1 MRKFTKYPSGYVKAS
16 TDGISGPVTFDVFIQ
31 QKHVHIGMEDVVT
44 TYYADRTVED
54 VSMDQ
59 AEQIVRDAAAEFFN
73 SEEYQRHLSNTT
85 RSYYPSQYPTP
96 SNAVIAIHGAVKEY
110 NLRNYREISR
120 WEDRNVAVSV
130 SFDRKTWEAVES
142 EIDKAFNK
150 LSEMTSL

>member
-1 MRKFTKYPSGYVKAS
+1 
-16 TDGISGPVTFDVFIQ
+16 
-31 QKHVHIGMEDVVT
+31 MEDVVT

-96 SNAVIAIHGAVKEY
+96 SNAVIAIHGAVMEY

-120 WEDRNVAVSV
+120 LEDRNMAVSV
-130 SFDRKTWEAVES
+130 SFERKTWEAVES
-142 EIDKAFNK
+142 EIDNAFNK

>member
-16 TDGISGPVTFDVFIQ
+16 TDGISDPVTFDVFIQ
-31 QKHVHIGMEDVVT
+31 QEHVHIGMEDVVIS
-44 TYYADRTVED
+44 YYADNPIEN

-73 SEEYQRHLSNTT
+73 SEEYQRHLSNTAK
-85 RSYYPSQYPTP
+85 SYYPSQYTTP
-96 SNAVIAIHGAVKEY
+96 SNAVITIHGTVKEY
-110 NLRNYREISR
+110 NLRSYREISE
-120 WEDRNVAVSV
+120 WIYKNMAVSV
-130 SFDRKTWEAVES
+130 SFDHKTWEAVES